1 MLKKDFDGYLE
12 FVQKVQK
19 ADNEEKK
26 KLYKER
32 TQLYVDKIQDA
43 LEVTPRG
50 GGSGLYYHSTEDD
63 NRSYAE
69 ARARGGTHGTE
80 TVRRYELHK
89 QIRHVQREYDRSGC
103 QSIRR
108 HTEKKIK
115 SSCTGIHEPGFRH
128 LRQLQYNKY
137 NTRAAECQFRQE

>member
-12 FVQKVQK
+12 FVQKVQE

-43 LEVTPRG
+43 IEVAPSG
-50 GGSGLYYHSTEDD
+50 GYGLYYHSTEDD

-69 ARARGGTHGTE
+69 ARARGDTHGTE
-80 TVRRYELHK
+80 TV
-89 QIRHVQREYDRSGC
+89 
-103 QSIRR
+103 
-108 HTEKKIK
+108 
-115 SSCTGIHEPGFRH
+115 
-128 LRQLQYNKY
+128 
-137 NTRAAECQFRQE
+137 